1 MDRTNSVVWAVLRQE
16 LDRAGRP
23 LDIVDV
29 GGGTGGFAVPLARAG
44 HRVTVVD
51 ASPDALAALTRRVAE
66 DSMPVASRDRLTAG
80 SAPLRP
86 LADPAGPVTSGRI
99 VAVQGDIDALG
110 EVAAPGSADLVL
122 CHSVLEFV
130 DSPVSAAKSIAATL
144 RPGGAASVIV
154 ANRAAAVLARAIS
167 GHLDAAHAL
176 LTDPTGST
184 GPADR
189 LRRRYDAPSAS
200 ALLAGA
206 GLTVEQIHGV
216 RVITDLVPGVV
227 LDSEQE
233 RLRAIETL
241 AATLPPYRDIA
252 TQLHLLARLA

>member
-16 LDRAGRP
+16 VDRAGRP

-29 GGGTGGFAVPLARAG
+29 GGGTGGYAVPLARAG

-66 DSMPVASRDRLTAG
+66 DS
-80 SAPLRP
+80 
-86 LADPAGPVTSGRI
+86 GPVNNGRI
-99 VAVQGDIDALG
+99 VAVQGDVDALG
-110 EVAAPGSADLVL
+110 EVAPPGSADLVL
-122 CHSVLEFV
+122 CHSVLEVV
-130 DSPVSAAKSIAATL
+130 DSPAGAVKAIAATL

-154 ANRAAAVLARAIS
+154 ANLAAAVLARAIS
-167 GHLDAAHAL
+167 GHLAAAHAL
-176 LTDPTGST
+176 LTDPAGSA

-189 LRRRYDAPSAS
+189 LRRRYDARSAGD
-200 ALLAGA
+200 LLAGA
-206 GLTVEQIHGV
+206 GLAVEQIHGV

-233 RLRAIETL
+233 QLRTIETL

>member
-1 MDRTNSVVWAVLRQE
+1 VDRTNSVVWAVLRQE
-16 LDRAGRP
+16 IDRAGRP

-66 DSMPVASRDRLTAG
+66 DS
-80 SAPLRP
+80 
-86 LADPAGPVTSGRI
+86 GPVTSGRI
-99 VAVQGDIDALG
+99 VAVQGDVDALG
-110 EVAAPGSADLVL
+110 EVAPPGSADLVL
-122 CHSVLEFV
+122 CHSVLEVV
-130 DSPVSAAKSIAATL
+130 DSPVSAVKSIAATL

-206 GLTVEQIHGV
+206 GLAVEQIHGV

-241 AATLPPYRDIA
+241 AATRPPYRDIA

>member
-1 MDRTNSVVWAVLRQE
+1 
-16 LDRAGRP
+16 
-23 LDIVDV
+23 
-29 GGGTGGFAVPLARAG
+29 
-44 HRVTVVD
+44 
-51 ASPDALAALTRRVAE
+51 
-66 DSMPVASRDRLTAG
+66 
-80 SAPLRP
+80 
-86 LADPAGPVTSGRI
+86 
-99 VAVQGDIDALG
+99 
-110 EVAAPGSADLVL
+110 VL
-122 CHSVLEFV
+122 CHSVLEVV

>member
-16 LDRAGRP
+16 IDRAGRP

-66 DSMPVASRDRLTAG
+66 DS
-80 SAPLRP
+80 
-86 LADPAGPVTSGRI
+86 GPVTSGRI
-99 VAVQGDIDALG
+99 VAVQGDVDALG
-110 EVAAPGSADLVL
+110 EVAPPGSADLVL
-122 CHSVLEFV
+122 CHSVLEVV
-130 DSPVSAAKSIAATL
+130 DSPVSAVKSIAATL

-206 GLTVEQIHGV
+206 GLAVEQIHGV

-241 AATLPPYRDIA
+241 AATRPPYRDIA

>member
-16 LDRAGRP
+16 IDRAGRP

-29 GGGTGGFAVPLARAG
+29 GGGTGGYAVPLARAG

-66 DSMPVASRDRLTAG
+66 DS
-80 SAPLRP
+80 
-86 LADPAGPVTSGRI
+86 GPVNNGRI
-99 VAVQGDIDALG
+99 VAVQGDVDALG
-110 EVAAPGSADLVL
+110 EVAPPGSADLVL
-122 CHSVLEFV
+122 CHSVLEVV
-130 DSPVSAAKSIAATL
+130 DSPARAVKAIAATL

-154 ANRAAAVLARAIS
+154 ANIAAAVLARAIS

-176 LTDPTGST
+176 LTDPTGNA

-189 LRRRYDAPSAS
+189 LRRRFDAASAS

-206 GLTVEQIHGV
+206 GLAVEQVHGV
-216 RVITDLVPGVV
+216 RVIADLVPGVV

-233 RLRAIETL
+233 RLRAIEAL
-241 AATLPPYRDIA
+241 AATLPPYRDVA
-252 TQLHLLARLA
+252 TQLHLLARLPV

>member
-16 LDRAGRP
+16 IDRAGRP

-29 GGGTGGFAVPLARAG
+29 GGGTGGYAVPLARAG

-66 DSMPVASRDRLTAG
+66 DS
-80 SAPLRP
+80 
-86 LADPAGPVTSGRI
+86 GPVTNGRI
-99 VAVQGDIDALG
+99 VAVQGDVDALG
-110 EVAAPGSADLVL
+110 EVAPPGSADLVL
-122 CHSVLEFV
+122 CHSVLEVV
-130 DSPVSAAKSIAATL
+130 DSPVSAVKSIAATL

-154 ANRAAAVLARAIS
+154 ANLPAAVLARAIS

-176 LTDPTGST
+176 LTDPTGSA

-189 LRRRYDAPSAS
+189 LRRRYDAPSVS

-206 GLTVEQIHGV
+206 GLAVEQIHGV
-216 RVITDLVPGVV
+216 RVISDLVPGVV

-241 AATLPPYRDIA
+241 ASTLSPYRDVA
-252 TQLHLLARLA
+252 TQLHLLARLP

>member
-1 MDRTNSVVWAVLRQE
+1 VDRTNSVVWAVLRQE
-16 LDRAGRP
+16 IDRAGRP

-29 GGGTGGFAVPLARAG
+29 GGGTGGYAVPLARAG

-66 DSMPVASRDRLTAG
+66 DS
-80 SAPLRP
+80 
-86 LADPAGPVTSGRI
+86 GPVTNGRI
-99 VAVQGDIDALG
+99 VAVQGDVDALG
-110 EVAAPGSADLVL
+110 EVAPPGSADLVL
-122 CHSVLEFV
+122 CHSVLEVV
-130 DSPVSAAKSIAATL
+130 DSPAAAVKAIAATL

-154 ANRAAAVLARAIS
+154 ANLAAAVLARAIS

-189 LRRRYDAPSAS
+189 LRRRFDAPSAS
-200 ALLAGA
+200 ALLTGA
-206 GLTVEQIHGV
+206 GLAVEQIHGV
-216 RVITDLVPGVV
+216 RVIADLVPGVV

-233 RLRAIETL
+233 RLRAIEAL
-241 AATLPPYRDIA
+241 AATLPPYRDVA
-252 TQLHLLARLA
+252 TQLHLLARLPA

>member
-66 DSMPVASRDRLTAG
+66 DS
-80 SAPLRP
+80 
-86 LADPAGPVTSGRI
+86 GPVTSGRI
-99 VAVQGDIDALG
+99 VAVQGDVDALG
-110 EVAAPGSADLVL
+110 EVAPPGSADLVL
-122 CHSVLEFV
+122 CHSVLEVV
-130 DSPVSAAKSIAATL
+130 DSPVSAVKSIAATL

-206 GLTVEQIHGV
+206 GLAVEQIHGV

-241 AATLPPYRDIA
+241 AATRPPYRDIA

>member
-1 MDRTNSVVWAVLRQE
+1 VDRTNSVVWAVLRQE
-16 LDRAGRP
+16 IDRAGRP

-29 GGGTGGFAVPLARAG
+29 GGGTGGYAVPLARAG

-66 DSMPVASRDRLTAG
+66 DS
-80 SAPLRP
+80 
-86 LADPAGPVTSGRI
+86 GPVNNGRI
-99 VAVQGDIDALG
+99 VAVQGDVDALG
-110 EVAAPGSADLVL
+110 EVAPAGSADLVL
-122 CHSVLEFV
+122 CHSVLEVV
-130 DSPVSAAKSIAATL
+130 DSPVSAVKSIAATL
-144 RPGGAASVIV
+144 RPGGAASVVV
-154 ANRAAAVLARAIS
+154 ANLPAAVLTRAIS

-176 LTDPTGST
+176 LTDPAGSI

-206 GLTVEQIHGV
+206 GLAVEQIHGV
-216 RVITDLVPGVV
+216 RVISDLVPGVV

-233 RLRAIETL
+233 QLRAIETL
-241 AATLPPYRDIA
+241 AATLPPYRDVA
-252 TQLHLLARLA
+252 TQLHLLARLPA